1 LGAAG
6 TATDAGIAVKFTQ
19 RDGRTGAC
27 SSTGTWSGSP
37 YTVQL
42 LENTKASQPW
52 RRAASSTAAVPAMLF
67 RQYFSGLV
75 TLSPTALKAAKC
87 TMPAK
92 GPACVK
98 TRSSSSGEVQSP
110 SHRAMGRPRM
120 VSMPATAF
128 LLEKMELPATAK
140 ETRKTLAEVDKTRQ
154 LLFLVQD
161 GVTTHVLNTSTGD
174 DREYTE
180 PDSNTPG
187 VMITDTSVTP
197 VGTFRINRERPDGWW
212 IGDLG
217 QIYRPK
223 YFIGGVAIHGSLSV
237 PAYPASHGCVR
248 VSVAAMDM
256 IWEQDI
262 LPRGTTVVVYGEIS

>member
-1 LGAAG
+1 M
-6 TATDAGIAVKFTQ
+6 
-19 RDGRTGAC
+19 
-27 SSTGTWSGSP
+27 
-37 YTVQL
+37 
-42 LENTKASQPW
+42 ASQKKLLQLGFW
-52 RRAASSTAAVPAMLF
+52 LHSADGTFDDTTRQAVMAFQKYYQLRATGSINT
-67 RQYFSGLV
+67 
-75 TLSPTALKAAKC
+75 
-87 TMPAK
+87 
-92 GPACVK
+92 
-98 TRSSSSGEVQSP
+98 
-110 SHRAMGRPRM
+110 
-120 VSMPATAF
+120 ATAF
-128 LLEKMELPATAK
+128 LLERMELPATAIENK
-140 ETRKTLAEVDKTRQ
+140 KTLAEVDKTRQ

-180 PDSNTPG
+180 PDSNSPG
-187 VMITDTSVTP
+187 VMITDTAITP